1 MQEIFCLWTLN
12 NQQSIINIIH
22 SKMGKYD
29 DIFII
34 SLNIDFKPELM
45 YIGVLISS
53 ITSPYGSTIKE
64 LQDIKVQIAVENN
77 ITKYILKM
85 TILIRFVIIFCGVI
99 RLSNMTTS

>member
-1 MQEIFCLWTLN
+1 MIDNFIF
-12 NQQSIINIIH
+12 
-22 SKMGKYD
+22 
-29 DIFII
+29 
-34 SLNIDFKPELM
+34 SLKIDLKPELM

-53 ITSPYGSTIKE
+53 ITSPYDSTIKE

-77 ITKYILKM
+77 ITKYILEM

>member
-1 MQEIFCLWTLN
+1 
-12 NQQSIINIIH
+12 
-22 SKMGKYD
+22 MGKYD
-29 DIFII
+29 DNFII
-34 SLNIDFKPELM
+34 SLKIDFKPELM

-53 ITSPYGSTIKE
+53 ITSPYVSTIKE

-77 ITKYILKM
+77 ITKYILEM

>member
-1 MQEIFCLWTLN
+1 MIDNFIF
-12 NQQSIINIIH
+12 
-22 SKMGKYD
+22 
-29 DIFII
+29 
-34 SLNIDFKPELM
+34 SLKIDQKPELM

-53 ITSPYGSTIKE
+53 ITSPYDSTIKE

-77 ITKYILKM
+77 ITKYILEM